1 SATRLNQ
8 LSINHKG
15 RSAAFF
21 MLKKIAALQ
30 QPFTLRGCDNVRNK
44 KPVTG
49 SSYTE
54 PAGEDRQYHP
64 CFSKTYI

>member
-1 SATRLNQ
+1 MHYS
-8 LSINHKG
+8 SP
-15 RSAAFF
+15 SV
-21 MLKKIAALQ
+21 
-30 QPFTLRGCDNVRNK
+30 RGCDNVRNK

-49 SSYTE
+49 SGYTE